1 MENKNI
7 KPMMVDIKDLQMI
20 TGLSKNKA
28 MQLGIDAG
36 AVVHLGIRRTL
47 YNVQKVQEYINS
59 KTYDESG
66 DPSTT
71 TER

>member
-1 MENKNI
+1 MENINI
-7 KPMMVDIKDLQMI
+7 KPIMVDIKDLQMI

-47 YNVQKVQEYINS
+47 YNVQKIQEYINS
-59 KTYDESG
+59 KTY
-66 DPSTT
+66 
-71 TER
+71 

>member
-1 MENKNI
+1 MENKVNANMR
-7 KPMMVDIKDLQMI
+7 PLMVDIKDLQVM

-59 KTYDESG
+59 KTGVSE
-66 DPSTT
+66 
-71 TER
+71 

>member
-1 MENKNI
+1 MENKVNANMR
-7 KPMMVDIKDLQMI
+7 PLMVDIKDLQII

-36 AVVHLGIRRTL
+36 AVVNLGIRRTL

-59 KTYDESG
+59 KTGVSE
-66 DPSTT
+66 
-71 TER
+71 